1 MYIDGQEVTN
11 EEICFGS
18 LDIDIVNFIQEKLR
32 DELKLTEIALDNMFY
47 ICECIDLN
55 NPQHA
60 LIGKLVESFQA
71 IKNEEPNNPNALY
84 RLVFD
89 TVQKKA
95 SYEKVI
101 TNYNNVLQLKG
112 ISKDE
117 FDKILEAHRKKSIT
131 GIEQVRDYI
140 KMLPPGERRLYNQA
154 LTSLLD
160 IDHSHDLIKLKKS
173 IFIYVEEHINM
184 IKNEDEV
191 LRLLSN
197 FFDNEF
203 SLEFTKIMKNIL
215 YLIVFYIYT
224 EGGDI

>member
-1 MYIDGQEVTN
+1 
-11 EEICFGS
+11 
-18 LDIDIVNFIQEKLR
+18 
-32 DELKLTEIALDNMFY
+32 
-47 ICECIDLN
+47 
-55 NPQHA
+55 
-60 LIGKLVESFQA
+60 
-71 IKNEEPNNPNALY
+71 
-84 RLVFD
+84 
-89 TVQKKA
+89 
-95 SYEKVI
+95 
-101 TNYNNVLQLKG
+101 
-112 ISKDE
+112 
-117 FDKILEAHRKKSIT
+117 
-131 GIEQVRDYI
+131 
-140 KMLPPGERRLYNQA
+140 MLPPGERRLYNQA